1 MAIAMVPANHLA
13 ASHRAETIFAVAQ
26 FQTSLP
32 RLGRIWTER
41 AVNWTSILPFKK
53 AALICNSS
61 TYRPYHEPHL
71 GGGNVRIQ
79 KRSDRMPVVV
89 IAALIVSTLSVSP
102 DTASRCACKPEAL
115 WHAGAL
121 VETPAVNDTGQ
132 APSAGACETI
142 DPGDS
147 AIASRCGEFTQAAT
161 IAESKSEPP
170 AMRSAIALVAIVVVV
185 MLGTIEV
192 LFRCTIYERPSS
204 PDGRQTRK
212 KGVKKRRSLIG
223 ADKADKNAI

>member
-1 MAIAMVPANHLA
+1 
-13 ASHRAETIFAVAQ
+13 
-26 FQTSLP
+26 
-32 RLGRIWTER
+32 
-41 AVNWTSILPFKK
+41 
-53 AALICNSS
+53 
-61 TYRPYHEPHL
+61 
-71 GGGNVRIQ
+71 
-79 KRSDRMPVVV
+79 MPVVV

-115 WHAGAL
+115 QHTGAL
-121 VETPAVNDTGQ
+121 VETPAVNDSEQ
-132 APSAGACETI
+132 APSAGRCEAV

-147 AIASRCGEFTQAAT
+147 AIASRCEEFARVIQR
-161 IAESKSEPP
+161 AEGKGEPP
-170 AMRSAIALVAIVVVV
+170 AMRSAIALVAIIIVV

-204 PDGRQTRK
+204 ADHRQTQK